1 MWAMMSATTTA
12 ASRAAK
18 SRTST
23 ATEGLARDRRRSASG
38 HGFNAVTSRRRGRL
52 FRSVRAHFVGT
63 YVGLLAVATAGSVV
77 IAERI
82 VVDRLDAR
90 IVRELEQESQE
101 LRKLAGGID
110 PATGEPF
117 GDDVRRIF
125 RVYLER
131 NIPSHDEALL
141 TFVDGAPFLRSR
153 AADPGYRLDLDRELV
168 ARWASV
174 RATTR
179 GRVGTPAGGLDYM
192 AVPIRSRGET
202 LGVFVVAQFRD
213 EELRELRT
221 AAYAIAGVGAL
232 LLLVGS
238 LLAWRLAGKVLRPVR
253 EVTAAARSI
262 SDTDLSRRIEVSTKD
277 EIAELGAT
285 FNEMLDRLERG
296 FGTQKRL
303 LRDAGHELRTP
314 ITIVRGHLELLE
326 HDPGARLRTIA
337 IATDELDRMSRMVNE
352 LLELAR
358 AEEPAF
364 LSPKPVDLSTLTGE
378 MYAKASALASC
389 EWVLESRADG
399 VIVADR
405 QRLTQAVV
413 QLAQNAVQHGGR
425 AEPIVLGSALRGGE
439 ARFWVRDRGPGIP
452 LHEQERVF
460 ERFTRGAGG
469 RRSDGSG
476 LGLAIVKA
484 IVEAHGGRVELRSR
498 PGDGATFIVVIP
510 VKAPED
516 EHS

>member
-1 MWAMMSATTTA
+1 
-12 ASRAAK
+12 
-18 SRTST
+18 
-23 ATEGLARDRRRSASG
+23 
-38 HGFNAVTSRRRGRL
+38 VRRGL
-52 FRSVRAHFVGT
+52 FRSVRARFVGT
-63 YVGLLAVATAGSVV
+63 YVVLLALATAGSVLV
-77 IAERI
+77 AEQV

-90 IVRELEQESQE
+90 ISRELEQESEE
-101 LRKLAGGID
+101 LRRLAGGID
-110 PATGEPF
+110 PLSGEPF
-117 GDDVRRIF
+117 ANDVRRIF

-141 TFVDGAPFLRSR
+141 TFVDGVPFLRSR
-153 AADPGYRLDLDRELV
+153 PAHPVYRLDLDRELV
-168 ARWASV
+168 ARWANV
-174 RATTR
+174 TGTDR
-179 GRVGTPAGGLDYM
+179 GRVDTPAGGVDYM

-221 AAYAIAGVGAL
+221 AAYAIAAVGVL

-262 SDTDLSRRIEVSTKD
+262 SDTDLSRRIPVSTKD

-285 FNEMLDRLERG
+285 FNEMLDRLERA
-296 FGTQKRL
+296 FATQRRF

-326 HDPGARLRTIA
+326 HDPDMRQRTIA

-364 LSPKPVDLSTLTGE
+364 LSVGPVDLAALTDE
-378 MYAKASALASC
+378 MYAKATALASR
-389 EWVLESRADG
+389 EWVLERRAEG
-399 VIVADR
+399 MIVADR

-413 QLAQNAVQHGGR
+413 ELAHNAVQHAGGS
-425 AEPIVLGSALRGGE
+425 ETIELGSAVVNG
-439 ARFWVRDRGPGIP
+439 AAHFWVRDRGPGIP
-452 LHEQERVF
+452 MDEQEHVF
-460 ERFTRGAGG
+460 ARFGRGAG
-469 RRSDGSG
+469 RRRGDGAG
-476 LGLAIVKA
+476 LGLAIVNA
-484 IVEAHGGRVELRSR
+484 IAKAHGGRVDLESG
-498 PGDGATFIVVIP
+498 PAAGATFTVVIP
-510 VKAPED
+510 TSAAPGAR
-516 EHS
+516 S

>member
-1 MWAMMSATTTA
+1 
-12 ASRAAK
+12 
-18 SRTST
+18 
-23 ATEGLARDRRRSASG
+23 
-38 HGFNAVTSRRRGRL
+38 V
-52 FRSVRAHFVGT
+52 HFVGT
-63 YVGLLAVATAGSVV
+63 YVALLALATIGSVF

-82 VVDRLDAR
+82 VVNRLDAR
-90 IVRELEQESQE
+90 IARELEQESQE
-101 LRKLAGGID
+101 LRRLARGID
-110 PATGEPF
+110 PATGRPF

-141 TFVDGAPFLRSR
+141 TFVGGKPYLRSR
-153 AADPGYRLDLDRELV
+153 VADPGYRLDLDRELV
-168 ARWASV
+168 ARWAGVS
-174 RATTR
+174 ATTR
-179 GRVGTPAGGLDYM
+179 DHVSTPAGGLDYM

-221 AAYAIAGVGAL
+221 AAYAIAGVGVL

-238 LLAWRLAGKVLRPVR
+238 LLAWRMAGQVLRPVR

-262 SDTDLSRRIEVSTKD
+262 SDTDLSRRIPVSTKH

-285 FNEMLDRLERG
+285 FNEMLDRIERA
-296 FGTQKRL
+296 FGTQKRF

-326 HDPGARLRTIA
+326 HDPDARPRTIA

-364 LSPKPVDLSTLTGE
+364 LSPEPVEISILTEE
-378 MYAKASALASC
+378 MHAKALALAPR
-389 EWVLESRADG
+389 EWILESTAEG

-413 QLAQNAVQHGGR
+413 QLADNAVQHG
-425 AEPIVLGSALRGGE
+425 AESGPIAIGSALVNGE
-439 ARFWVRDRGPGIP
+439 ARFWVRDQGPGIP
-452 LHEQERVF
+452 HHEQEHVF
-460 ERFTRGAGG
+460 ERFGRGGGG
-469 RRSDGSG
+469 RRGDGGG
-476 LGLAIVKA
+476 LGLAIVQA
-484 IVEAHGGRVELRSR
+484 IAKAHGGRVELRSQ
-498 PGDGATFIVVIP
+498 PGAGATFTVVVP
-510 VKAPED
+510 ALVEEGPR
-516 EHS
+516 S